1 MPECACGNPLL
12 KDCSLAACWE
22 CLEQQE
28 VEAAG
33 MALAEQLAADAALE
47 VEWLAAGARL
57 VAQLEQEDVERA
69 AREGAEAAIRAAAE
83 AERQRLAA
91 EEDARLRAEF
101 ARQHP
106 DLAAFS
112 SQGPAPF

>member
-1 MPECACGNPLL
+1 MREPKSRP
-12 KDCSLAACWE
+12 
-22 CLEQQE
+22 
-28 VEAAG
+28 
-33 MALAEQLAADAALE
+33 AE
-47 VEWLAAGARL
+47 
-57 VAQLEQEDVERA
+57 
-69 AREGAEAAIRAAAE
+69 AE

-106 DLAAFS
+106 DLATFS